1 MAVDMKM
8 PILIVDDYKTM
19 LRIVRNLLNKLGFSD
34 IDEAT
39 DGTEALAKLK
49 SRRYALII
57 SDWNMQP
64 MTGYELLQKV
74 RADASTKSLPFVM
87 VTAESKVE
95 NVIAARKAGVNNYI
109 IKPFSAE
116 VLKAKLKTVLGDF

>member
-1 MAVDMKM
+1 
-8 PILIVDDYKTM
+8 
-19 LRIVRNLLNKLGFSD
+19 
-34 IDEAT
+34 
-39 DGTEALAKLK
+39 
-49 SRRYALII
+49 
-57 SDWNMQP
+57 MQP

-74 RADASTKSLPFVM
+74 RANESTKSLPFVM

-109 IKPFSAE
+109 IKPFSAA